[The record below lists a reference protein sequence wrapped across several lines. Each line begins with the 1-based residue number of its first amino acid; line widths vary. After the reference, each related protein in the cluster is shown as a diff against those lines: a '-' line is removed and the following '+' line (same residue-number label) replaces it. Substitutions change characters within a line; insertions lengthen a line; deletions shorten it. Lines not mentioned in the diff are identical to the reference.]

1 MKEKYRRTGAI
12 ASFAPL
18 RFGGL
23 LGFAATLGGTASVS
37 AMPIHLVPNRATY
50 DLRLEHTSPG
60 GAVAARGRMII
71 QFRDTC
77 DGWSTAQRT
86 IVDVTDADGAISRS
100 DYVVTAWES
109 KDGKSM
115 RFDVKNASGGKLDK
129 EKRGTA
135 MLASGGD
142 ALVDLLA
149 PKRRQF
155 ALPGGTVF
163 PTAQTVALLAAA
175 ERGQQIIKRFVFEG
189 GDEGDI
195 YVSTAVIGR
204 LASAQS
210 IMADRAVDKAGLI
223 GNVPAWTVLV
233 SYFDN
238 KRGNEL
244 PEYEMATRLY
254 ANGISGSM
262 SLIYSRYALKA
273 TLTRL
278 EPLAP
283 SCPPSQ
289 DNDTRAEAVQP
300 R

>member
-1 MKEKYRRTGAI
+1 
-12 ASFAPL
+12 
-18 RFGGL
+18 
-23 LGFAATLGGTASVS
+23 
-37 AMPIHLVPNRATY
+37 MPVHLVPNRATY

-60 GAVAARGRMII
+60 GAVTARGRMII

-86 IVDVTDADGAISRS
+86 ILDITDADGAIARS

-142 ALVDLLA
+142 ALVNLLA

-175 ERGQQIIKRFVFEG
+175 DRGQQTSKRLVFEG
-189 GDEGDI
+189 GDEGDV

-204 LASAQS
+204 LASSQAT
-210 IMADRAVDKAGLI
+210 IADRAVDKAGLI
-223 GNVPAWTVLV
+223 RNVPAWGVLV

-238 KRGNEL
+238 KPGNEL
-244 PEYEMATRLY
+244 PEYEIATRLY

-262 SLIYSRYALKA
+262 SLIYARYALKA

-283 SCPPSQ
+283 TCPPSR
-289 DNDTRAEAVQP
+289 DSDTRPEAAQQ